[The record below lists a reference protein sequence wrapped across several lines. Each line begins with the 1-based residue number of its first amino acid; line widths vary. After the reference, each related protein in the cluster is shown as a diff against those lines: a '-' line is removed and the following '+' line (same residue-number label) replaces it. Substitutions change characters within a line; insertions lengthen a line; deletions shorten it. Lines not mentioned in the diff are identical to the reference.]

1 MNKVDKIGIISTM
14 IAWLQTVAKG
24 KTDAKNS
31 EYDLGAKAEMPYG
44 APLLATGK
52 YVAQPALVTPKQ
64 AKQILKDM
72 WKNAQVA
79 QSTGDLSG
87 KLSHPIG
94 NLTLV
99 QANKVKH
106 IRPAGIAGGR
116 NAYSHWE
123 GPLGIYKI
131 YQFVNKCNGVRK
143 ADNKAVKG
151 PYKGENP
158 WSIDGVTSSFSDT
171 RTSCWNLFGKEMP
184 VITISG
190 EVVDLGNVKHDLIG
204 KTASILVAWHQGLL
218 HNCAAEDVEPTTV
231 LDVESIE
238 TAALYDN
245 LRALSPQYAGKTD
258 AEIAVMLQ

>member
-1 MNKVDKIGIISTM
+1 MDKVDKIGIISTM

-31 EYDLGAKAEMPYG
+31 EYDLGAEAEMPYG

-79 QSTGDLSG
+79 QSIGDLSG
-87 KLSHPIG
+87 KNTQSIA

-106 IRPAGIAGGR
+106 VRNAGIAGR
-116 NAYSHWE
+116 NAYPHWE
-123 GPLGIYKI
+123 GPLGMYKM

-151 PYKGENP
+151 PYKGDNP

-184 VITISG
+184 VITVNG

-204 KTASILVAWHQGLL
+204 KTASIIVAWHQGIL
-218 HNCAAEDVEPTTV
+218 HNCAAEEVEPTTV

>member
-1 MNKVDKIGIISTM
+1 MDKVDKIGIISTM

-31 EYDLGAKAEMPYG
+31 EYDLGAEAEMPYG

-52 YVAQPALVTPKQ
+52 YVAQPA
-64 AKQILKDM
+64 
-72 WKNAQVA
+72 A
-79 QSTGDLSG
+79 QSIGDLSG
-87 KLSHPIG
+87 KNTQSIA

-106 IRPAGIAGGR
+106 VRNAGIAGR
-116 NAYSHWE
+116 NAYPHWE
-123 GPLGIYKI
+123 GPLGMYKM

-151 PYKGENP
+151 PYKGDNP

-184 VITISG
+184 VITVNG

-218 HNCAAEDVEPTTV
+218 HNCAAEEVEPTTV